1 MRTNPAH
8 TPSFRVAAAIALAA
22 VALLAAP
29 ASAQIIRVTEVMS
42 SSGTGGT
49 EDWFELTNYG
59 SSTVTGVNTW
69 QYDDNSFSFANSV
82 PLEGGVTS
90 IAPGESVVFFELNTT
105 LGAPTPA
112 EQVTNF
118 KAYWPTTAQVGYHQG
133 AGLSSNGDGL
143 VIFDSTGIE
152 ITPQTNFGSAVATV
166 GQSFYYAYDPNGD
179 FVLGSSSD
187 GVVST
192 VGTIPGEAGGISQ
205 VTIQSVTPVPA
216 PFTVTNIGSPGTAAV
231 VPEPS
236 TIALAA
242 AGLGIAGLGIR
253 RRMRKA

>member
-1 MRTNPAH
+1 MRTTLAR
-8 TPSFRVAAAIALAA
+8 TLFFRVATATALAA
-22 VALLAAP
+22 VAVCAAP
-29 ASAQIIRVTEVMS
+29 ASAQILRVTEVMS

-59 SSTVTGVNTW
+59 SSTLTVDNW
-69 QYDDNSFSFANSV
+69 RYDDNSFSFASSAL
-82 PLEGGVTS
+82 LEGIST
-90 IAPGESVVFFELNTT
+90 IAGGESVIFFELNTS

-118 KAYWPTTAQVGYHQG
+118 QTYWPTTAQVGYHQG
-133 AGLSSNGDGL
+133 AGLSSNGDGV
-143 VIFDSTGIE
+143 VIFDSTGVE
-152 ITPQTNFGSAVATV
+152 ITPQTNFGAATA
-166 GQSFYYAYDPNGD
+166 GSSFYYAYNSGGD

-187 GVVST
+187 GIVST

-205 VTIQSVTPVPA
+205 VTFQSVTPVPA

-242 AGLGIAGLGIR
+242 AGLGLAGLGIR
-253 RRMRKA
+253 RRMRRG

>member
-1 MRTNPAH
+1 MRNNPAH

-22 VALLAAP
+22 VALLTAP

-152 ITPQTNFGSAVATV
+152 ITPQTNFGAATV
-166 GQSFYYAYDPNGD
+166 GSSFYYAYNPNGD

-205 VTIQSVTPVPA
+205 VTIQLVTPVPA

-242 AGLGIAGLGIR
+242 AGLGIAGLAAR

>member
-90 IAPGESVVFFELNTT
+90 IAFELNTT

-166 GQSFYYAYDPNGD
+166 GQSFYYSYNPNGD

-216 PFTVTNIGSPGTAAV
+216 PFTATNIGSPGTAAV